1 MALLGLPY
9 LLNAFL
15 CVQVAK
21 EDYNLGFERERLMQ
35 RRQESSLG
43 EKGSQVKGHS
53 ADCWLPVRV
62 RNCIRQKSLCL
73 VL

>member
-9 LLNAFL
+9 LLDAFL
-15 CVQVAK
+15 HVQVTK
-21 EDYNLGFERERLMQ
+21 EDFNLGSKRERLMR

-43 EKGSQVKGHS
+43 EKDCQVKVHS
-53 ADCWLPVRV
+53 ADCWLPVRAPD
-62 RNCIRQKSLCL
+62 CTRQKSLCL

>member
-15 CVQVAK
+15 RVQIAK
-21 EDYNLGFERERLMQ
+21 EDYNLGFERERLVQ

-43 EKGSQVKGHS
+43 KNGCQVKVHS
-53 ADCWLPVRV
+53 ADCWLPASARD
-62 RNCIRQKSLCL
+62 CTRQKSLCL